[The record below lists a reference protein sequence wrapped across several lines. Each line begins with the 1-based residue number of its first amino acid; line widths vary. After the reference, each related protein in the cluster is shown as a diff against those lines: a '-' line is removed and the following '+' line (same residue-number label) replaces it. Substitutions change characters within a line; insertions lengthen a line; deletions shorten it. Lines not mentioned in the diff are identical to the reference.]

1 MSGSLEAPETP
12 VPTPESDLSSSQ
24 DIHCFPLL
32 DPQCRD
38 QHKVPNRILLSEQK
52 NQETQPED
60 SKQKSHILTPLITE
74 SIFSPQGT
82 KMPCYACKGG
92 ISSVVFTALSIC
104 GMTH

>member
-24 DIHCFPLL
+24 DIHCFPFL

-60 SKQKSHILTPLITE
+60 SKQKSHMLTPEYRSLL
-74 SIFSPQGT
+74 SLNQ
-82 KMPCYACKGG
+82 
-92 ISSVVFTALSIC
+92 SSHLRALKC
-104 GMTH
+104 LVCF